1 VNLPG
6 KHFSLVTIKK
16 GPSLAVFL
24 FDSNGLFVARP
35 CKVETKMRQLQ
46 CLEGSLVVTL
56 PDKELPALTEH
67 TLGLEHWGSIQAEM
81 LKAHH
86 RVLTPLSVRKFL
98 NDS

>member
-56 PDKELPALTEH
+56 PDKEFPALTEH
-67 TLGLEHWGSIQAEM
+67 TLGLEHLGLDSGRNAEGTSPCSDPAFC
-81 LKAHH
+81 KEI
-86 RVLTPLSVRKFL
+86 FE
-98 NDS
+98 